1 MYQSFYLSDVIIVL
15 PNDEKA
21 LAWH

>member
-1 MYQSFYLSDVIIVL
+1 MYQSFYLSDEIIVL